1 MFVIVKIIV
10 SAIVIG
16 IVTEVS
22 RRFPSYGGIVAALPL
37 VSLLS
42 MIWLY
47 VQGEQNST
55 LSKFAL
61 GVLWGFPAT
70 FLLLFIVYISLKNA
84 IPLFVSIGLGLVCW
98 FIFLLIQENISKYL
112 KSAFFN

>member
-1 MFVIVKIIV
+1 MFVIMKIIA
-10 SAIVIG
+10 SAIVIA
-16 IVTEVS
+16 IVTEIS

-42 MIWLY
+42 IIWLY
-47 VQGEQNST
+47 VQGEQTAT

-70 FLLLFIVYISLKNA
+70 AVLLIIVYIALQNSVH
-84 IPLFVSIGLGLVCW
+84 LFLSIALGGGGWLLFLVLQNIVIDYAKG
-98 FIFLLIQENISKYL
+98 IFT
-112 KSAFFN
+112 

>member
-1 MFVIVKIIV
+1 MFVVMKIIA

-16 IVTEVS
+16 VVTEIS
-22 RRFPSYGGIVAALPL
+22 RRFPSYGGVLAALPL

-42 MIWLY
+42 IIWLY
-47 VQGEQNST
+47 VQGEHSAT

-70 FLLLFIVYISLKNA
+70 AILLIIVYIALQNSLH
-84 IPLFVSIGLGLVCW
+84 LFLSIALGGCGWLL
-98 FIFLLIQENISKYL
+98 FLLIQNLVLDYVREIFS
-112 KSAFFN
+112 

>member
-1 MFVIVKIIV
+1 MYVITKIIA

-16 IVTEVS
+16 VVTEIS
-22 RRFPSYGGIVAALPL
+22 RRFPSYGGIIAALPL

-42 MIWLY
+42 IIWLY
-47 VQGEQNST
+47 VQGEQTAT

-70 FLLLFIVYISLKNA
+70 AVLLVIVYFSLQNSIHLFI
-84 IPLFVSIGLGLVCW
+84 SIGLGVFGWLT
-98 FIFLLIQENISKYL
+98 FLFVQDFTLKYVRII
-112 KSAFFN
+112 FFN